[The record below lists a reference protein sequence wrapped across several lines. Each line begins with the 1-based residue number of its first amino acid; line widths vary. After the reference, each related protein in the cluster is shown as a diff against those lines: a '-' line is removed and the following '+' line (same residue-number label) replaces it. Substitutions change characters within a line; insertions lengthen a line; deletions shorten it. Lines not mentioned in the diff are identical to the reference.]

1 MSKVRGLPDF
11 ETLWNRRTTVEI
23 EHKVI
28 DIAGLDPERCRLL
41 SEDRPLLSH
50 AAGGDESRLAAALWA
65 EEDAEHSKENG
76 ATQQAEMDKA
86 RAKRLSKV
94 IFLLQDCFREC

>member
-50 AAGGDESRLAAALWA
+50 AAGGDESRLAAALRA
-65 EEDAEHSKENG
+65 EEDAEREAAPHDWAPLRKELEQLRLNRIRPKPNG
-76 ATQQAEMDKA
+76 
-86 RAKRLSKV
+86 
-94 IFLLQDCFREC
+94 

>member
-50 AAGGDESRLAAALWA
+50 AAGGSLGGLFGGQLI
-65 EEDAEHSKENG
+65 KLG
-76 ATQQAEMDKA
+76 KQK
-86 RAKRLSKV
+86 LS
-94 IFLLQDCFREC
+94 

>member
-1 MSKVRGLPDF
+1 MAFAESTNGTVYAVLAQLK
-11 ETLWNRRTTVEI
+11 TL
-23 EHKVI
+23 K
-28 DIAGLDPERCRLL
+28 G
-41 SEDRPLLSH
+41 
-50 AAGGDESRLAAALWA
+50 WA
-65 EEDAEHSKENG
+65 EEDAERSKENG